1 MSKALLFFY
10 GTLQTGTGIR
20 RVDRL
25 LARCTRDVG
34 RAWISGRLYD
44 LGRYP
49 AAVASA
55 GHNARIHGRV
65 VELRQ
70 AQRWLKVLDDY
81 EGVTPLCAS
90 DGEYVRTQITA
101 YLPAGRRVLNCWAY
115 FYRQSPRWARRIRTG
130 SYVGRVPN

>member
-1 MSKALLFFY
+1 MLFFY

-20 RVDRL
+20 RIDRL
-25 LARCTRDVG
+25 LARYIRDVG
-34 RAWISGRLYD
+34 RAWIPGRLYD

-55 GHNARIHGRV
+55 GRNERIYGHV

-81 EGVTPLCAS
+81 EGVTPLRPNH
-90 DGEYVRTQITA
+90 GEYVRTQITA
-101 YLPAGRRVLNCWAY
+101 YLPAGHRVRNCWAY
-115 FYRQSPRWARRIRTG
+115 FYRQCPRWARRIQTG
-130 SYVGRVPN
+130 RYVGRVPH